1 MNSYLLIMTLL
12 FSSAVGGMGGVDH
25 VKVSSV
31 QECNRIGN
39 AWLNGIKAKRHVGR
53 GEAIITCVKLEEG
66 E

>member
-12 FSSAVGGMGGVDH
+12 FSSGNGGMGGVDH
-25 VKVSSV
+25 VKVSSL

-39 AWLNGIKAKRHVGR
+39 AWLDGIKARRSVRK
-53 GEAIITCVKLEEG
+53 GEAIITCVKLG